1 MIIIYFFF
9 LFLILLSLWCQ
20 VAVITVA
27 DQLSHHR
34 RRRCVKALAHGTKKI
49 KKNKKQKQAEK
60 KTLQTVKPSLC
71 RRCHT
76 LRIRHVI
83 AQISFRRIGQQIPC
97 TPATRSACK
106 SHTPRADFIY
116 TVHDNHPLSESIP
129 HAVYD
134 GHNCSSR
141 SLSAQAV
148 DFD

>member
-1 MIIIYFFF
+1 MIILYFFF
-9 LFLILLSLWCQ
+9 VSYI
-20 VAVITVA
+20 I
-27 DQLSHHR
+27 
-34 RRRCVKALAHGTKKI
+34 ALVPGSSYYSCWPTKSSSPQTLCESFSAWHKQN
-49 KKNKKQKQAEK
+49 KKKKKQKTITK
-60 KTLQTVKPSLC
+60 TKTLQTAKPSLC
-71 RRCHT
+71 PRCHT

-116 TVHDNHPLSESIP
+116 TVHDNHPPSQSIP

-141 SLSAQAV
+141 SLSAQPV
-148 DFD
+148 DCD